1 MSWHESWPDLV
12 RELRSGRGKPALVA
26 GSRDSTAVQ
35 EAIGSRVAEVIS
47 IGQSVVASDTP
58 DSVID
63 LIQPSRDSAL
73 LIEIEPLFAPQLQ
86 IDVVAYLRQL
96 SQRCAMFV
104 LWPGEIANGRL
115 TYSRPGR
122 SDHIDVPARDM
133 VVLRQAETTFP
144 DEVPY
149 IVERYPA

>member
-1 MSWHESWPDLV
+1 M
-12 RELRSGRGKPALVA
+12 
-26 GSRDSTAVQ
+26 
-35 EAIGSRVAEVIS
+35 IS